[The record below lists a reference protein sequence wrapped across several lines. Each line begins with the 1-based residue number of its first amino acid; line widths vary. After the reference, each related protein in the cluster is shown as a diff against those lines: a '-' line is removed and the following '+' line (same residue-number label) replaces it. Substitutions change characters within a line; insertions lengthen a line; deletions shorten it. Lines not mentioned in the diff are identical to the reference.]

1 MDDRNLTA
9 IRNFRRID
17 DRIATGGQ
25 PTEAQLS
32 DLAVAG
38 FECVINLALTTSTDA
53 LADEPATV
61 RALGLEH
68 IHIPVDF
75 EAPTAEDYER
85 FAAAMR
91 EWHGR
96 AVFVQCAAN
105 YRVSVFFA
113 IHRVTVLGWRRETA
127 LAAVRDVW
135 EPDAVW
141 AAFFDARCGAGPGA

>member
-1 MDDRNLTA
+1 MDDKNLSA

-25 PTEAQLS
+25 PTEAQLR
-32 DLAVAG
+32 DIADAG
-38 FECVINLALTTSTDA
+38 FACVINLALTTSTDA
-53 LADEPATV
+53 LADEPGSV

-68 IHIPVDF
+68 IHVPVDF
-75 EAPTAEDYER
+75 EAPTAEDHAR

-91 EWHGR
+91 ERSGR
-96 AVFVQCAAN
+96 AVFVHCAAN

-113 IHRVTVLGWRRETA
+113 IHRVTALGWRREDA
-127 LAAVRDVW
+127 MAAVRDVW

-141 AAFFDARCGAGPGA
+141 TAFFDARCGTGPGA

>member
-1 MDDRNLTA
+1 MDDKNLTA

-32 DLAVAG
+32 DLAAAG
-38 FECVINLALTTSTDA
+38 FQSVINLALTTSTDA
-53 LADEPATV
+53 LADEPASV
-61 RALGLEH
+61 RALGLDH
-68 IHIPVDF
+68 MHIPVDF
-75 EAPTAEDYER
+75 GAPTAEDYER

-91 EWHGR
+91 EWR
-96 AVFVQCAAN
+96 ERDVFVHCAAN
-105 YRVSVFFA
+105 YRVSIFFA
-113 IHRVTVLGWRRETA
+113 IHRVTVLGWRREDA

-141 AAFFDARCGAGPGA
+141 AAFFDARCGTGPGT

>member
-25 PTEAQLS
+25 PTEAQLLV
-32 DLAVAG
+32 LAAAG
-38 FECVINLALTTSTDA
+38 FQSVINLALTTSTDA
-53 LADEPATV
+53 LADEPASV
-61 RALGLEH
+61 RALGLAPL
-68 IHIPVDF
+68 HIPVDF
-75 EAPTAEDYER
+75 EAPNTEDHAR

-91 EWHGR
+91 AWRGR
-96 AVFVQCAAN
+96 SVFVHCAAN
-105 YRVSVFFA
+105 HRVSVFFA
-113 IHRVTVLGWRRETA
+113 ILRVTMLGWRREAA

-141 AAFFDARCGAGPGA
+141 TANFDARCGAGPGA

>member
-1 MDDRNLTA
+1 MDDKNLTA

-25 PTEAQLS
+25 PTEAQLR
-32 DLAVAG
+32 DLAAAG
-38 FECVINLALTTSTDA
+38 FQSVINLALTTSTDA
-53 LADEPATV
+53 LADEPASV
-61 RALGLEH
+61 RALGLDH

-75 EAPTAEDYER
+75 EAPTAEDYAR

-91 EWHGR
+91 AWHGR
-96 AVFVQCAAN
+96 DVFVHCAAN

-113 IHRVTVLGWRRETA
+113 IYRVTVLGWRREAA

-135 EPDAVW
+135 EPDPVW
-141 AAFFDARCGAGPGA
+141 AAFFAARCGARPGA

>member
-25 PTEAQLS
+25 PTEAQLR
-32 DLAVAG
+32 DIAAAG
-38 FECVINLALTTSTDA
+38 FQSVINLALTTSTDA
-53 LADEPATV
+53 LADEPANV
-61 RALGLEH
+61 RALGLVH
-68 IHIPVDF
+68 LHIPVDF
-75 EAPTAEDYER
+75 EAPTAEDYDR
-85 FAAAMR
+85 FAAAMQAWR
-91 EWHGR
+91 GR
-96 AVFVQCAAN
+96 DVFVHCAAN
-105 YRVSVFFA
+105 YRVSVFIA
-113 IHRVTVLGWRRETA
+113 IYRVTVLGWRREAA

>member
-1 MDDRNLTA
+1 MDDKNLSA

-25 PTEAQLS
+25 PTEGQLR
-32 DLAVAG
+32 DLADAG
-38 FECVINLALTTSTDA
+38 FACVINLALTTSTDA
-53 LADEPATV
+53 LADEPGSV

-75 EAPTAEDYER
+75 EAPTAEDYAS

-91 EWHGR
+91 EWRGR
-96 AVFVQCAAN
+96 HLFVHCAAN
-105 YRVSVFFA
+105 HRVSVFFA
-113 IHRVTVLGWRRETA
+113 IHRVTVLGWRREDA
-127 LAAVRDVW
+127 LAAVRDIW

-141 AAFFDARCGAGPGA
+141 TAFFAARCGAARGA